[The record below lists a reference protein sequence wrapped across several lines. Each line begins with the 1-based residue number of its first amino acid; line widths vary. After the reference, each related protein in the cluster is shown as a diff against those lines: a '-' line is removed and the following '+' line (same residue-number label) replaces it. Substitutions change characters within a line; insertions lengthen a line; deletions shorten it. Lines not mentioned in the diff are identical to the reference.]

1 MEEGAP
7 AVSSDRWCMPVR
19 RQYSYR
25 DEFFAEATAEAVAC
39 CKWACA
45 PAAGAD
51 DSGPASGGLE
61 PRTAT
66 FACGLGGCSQAFTT
80 RRAFEAH
87 YQGAHRHKCATCS
100 RVLPTERLLEMHIAE
115 RHDTFFRAM
124 AARRPMF
131 ECLVEGCAERFLTDS
146 ARKNHLVALH
156 QYPRSFSFHR
166 VPRPLRPRRAGS
178 SAWALGAGCAARDA
192 TPMMDVP
199 SAEGAGDAKENASVL
214 NASVAPSRR
223 RRAKKKRNPAETICF
238 FSQTAKGCNRGSKCP
253 FIHSENVHV
262 AQGLAAA
269 AESCGPGGTM
279 AGAGAVGG
287 AMPGATS
294 DDGMDI
300 AVLTESVAKMH
311 FPKQVSFG
319 RRGRNGSARLGTS
332 PMEARAQQHR
342 NPYL

>member
-1 MEEGAP
+1 MEQAAP

-19 RQYSYR
+19 RQYPYR

-45 PAAGAD
+45 PAARAD
-51 DSGPASGGLE
+51 DGGPASGEPE

-66 FACGLGGCSQAFTT
+66 FACGLGGCSQTFTT

-131 ECLVEGCAERFLTDS
+131 ECLVEGCGERFLTDS

-166 VPRPLRPRRAGS
+166 VPRPLRPSRAGS
-178 SAWALGAGCAARDA
+178 GARTLGAGCAARDA

-199 SAEGAGDAKENASVL
+199 SAEGMGNAKENAPVP
-214 NASVAPSRR
+214 NASGAASRR
-223 RRAKKKRNPAETICF
+223 RRTKKKRNPAETVCF

-253 FIHSENVHV
+253 FIHSENARV
-262 AQGLAAA
+262 AKGLAAA
-269 AESCGPGGTM
+269 VGSCGTVGAT
-279 AGAGAVGG
+279 AGEGPVGEAV
-287 AMPGATS
+287 PGAS

-300 AVLTESVAKMH
+300 DVLAESVAKMH

-319 RRGRNGSARLGTS
+319 RRGRNGSARLGAS
-332 PMEARAQQHR
+332 PMEPAPQQR
-342 NPYL
+342 NNPYL